1 MSAYALVSVGCPHC
15 RSQFLQNAKLIRP
28 GGQAWCP
35 NCEEL
40 FVLDMANETMRHTLV
55 EAKLAR
61 RRRKQRLAALRS
73 RWADPV
79 PVPEAKKPML
89 MGDVLRQL
97 DQLLERMDD
106 LAQRDKA

>member
-1 MSAYALVSVGCPHC
+1 
-15 RSQFLQNAKLIRP
+15 
-28 GGQAWCP
+28 
-35 NCEEL
+35 
-40 FVLDMANETMRHTLV
+40 MRRTLV

-61 RRRKQRLAALRS
+61 RRRKQRLAELRS

-97 DQLLERMDD
+97 DQLLGAHGRPGAARQGLAPYSSASGWWLSTSERS
-106 LAQRDKA
+106 RSSSTCV

>member
-1 MSAYALVSVGCPHC
+1 MSAYALVNVACPHC
-15 RSQFLQNAKLIRP
+15 RGQFLENAKLVRP
-28 GGQAWCP
+28 GGKAWCP
-35 NCEEL
+35 DCEEL
-40 FVLDMANETMRHTLV
+40 FVLDMANDAMRHTLV

-61 RRRKQRLAALRS
+61 RRRKARIADLRA
-73 RWADPV
+73 RWADPASA
-79 PVPEAKKPML
+79 PEQKPML